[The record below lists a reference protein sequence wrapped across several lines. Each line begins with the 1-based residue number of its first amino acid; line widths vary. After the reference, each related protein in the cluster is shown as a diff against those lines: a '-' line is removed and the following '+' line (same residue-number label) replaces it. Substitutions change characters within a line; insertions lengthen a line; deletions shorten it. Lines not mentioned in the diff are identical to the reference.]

1 MSIQELVEK
10 VKGEWEGIFIE
21 QEDDIRNIFLSNL
34 DASKSMGISLELITI
49 EETNYLAGKL
59 NLICEGED
67 EKPIGWSD
75 LGINEN
81 MFEGM
86 SPYAENPN
94 YINLLTNVYNDRIK
108 PIIETENMLVPKRK
122 PMNQQMDYLQ

>member
-1 MSIQELVEK
+1 MADIKNTKDFIKAIEEVRSEYPEDALEK
-10 VKGEWEGIFIE
+10 KIPTSFIATVAATSF
-21 QEDDIRNIFLSNL
+21 DDPK
-34 DASKSMGISLELITI
+34 ASVRAFINLITTDDRYKDVRESTDKI
-49 EETNYLAGKL
+49 
-59 NLICEGED
+59 
-67 EKPIGWSD
+67 
-75 LGINEN
+75 EN
-81 MFEGM
+81 MFQGM